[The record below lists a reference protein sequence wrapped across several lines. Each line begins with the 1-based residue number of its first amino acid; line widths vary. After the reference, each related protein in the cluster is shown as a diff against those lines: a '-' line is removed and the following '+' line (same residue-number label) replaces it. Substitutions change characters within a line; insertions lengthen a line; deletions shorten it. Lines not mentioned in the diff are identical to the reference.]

1 MSDFLTL
8 WKASLRFRRASREL
22 EPLLH
27 AVYDAM
33 AEAALLHA
41 PLEAL
46 LVFLASES
54 GRTDANCSVTHAF
67 IEATEERWSAT
78 LSGEL
83 RAILD
88 DMSGALHESIYA
100 PQIARTFESTP
111 EQLLERVRQLSR
123 DSSRT
128 TGN

>member
-1 MSDFLTL
+1 MSDFETL
-8 WKASLRFRRASREL
+8 WKTSLRFRRASREL

-33 AEAALLHA
+33 PDAASLQV

-46 LVFLASES
+46 LVFLVSES
-54 GRTDANCSVTHAF
+54 GRTDANCSVTHNF
-67 IEATEERWSAT
+67 IESSEERWRDLNGDLT
-78 LSGEL
+78 GEL
-83 RAILD
+83 RTILD

-111 EQLLERVRQLSR
+111 EQLLERVRKLR
-123 DSSRT
+123 
-128 TGN
+128 